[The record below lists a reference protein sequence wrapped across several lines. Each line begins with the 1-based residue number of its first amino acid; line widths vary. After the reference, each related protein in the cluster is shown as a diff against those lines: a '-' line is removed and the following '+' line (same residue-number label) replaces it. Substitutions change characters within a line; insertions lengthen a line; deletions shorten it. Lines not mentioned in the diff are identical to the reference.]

1 MKQVQGLFRVVRR
14 HQLVFNRG
22 YGSDIT
28 VTIVSLFIGLIIEI
42 MRLILEFLKCEN
54 LGTRIFK
61 YSHTPSETREFRYD
75 WATCRPK
82 TLMNLFLMRNA
93 KDTFVPKSRA
103 VDADSR
109 YDAHE
114 RMRCPK
120 LCAMDMLTDC
130 M

>member
-1 MKQVQGLFRVVRR
+1 MTTDFSNFQIPRKEAELKSKVKQVQGLFRVVRR

-61 YSHTPSETREFRYD
+61 YSHTPSETREFRY
-75 WATCRPK
+75 
-82 TLMNLFLMRNA
+82 
-93 KDTFVPKSRA
+93 
-103 VDADSR
+103 
-109 YDAHE
+109 
-114 RMRCPK
+114 
-120 LCAMDMLTDC
+120 
-130 M
+130 